1 MKTKEFKVES
11 ELEKIAKKISKQETL
26 FAIYVNDKTGDL
38 SILTTGEG
46 DANIVS
52 TLAAILEM
60 SLTDKGDEGMDSVTK
75 IIITALKLVQGSRS
89 IAGLKLAT
97 ELLKGILEK
106 DGLLKNNDDDDEDED
121 DEIVEDCENCEFMRE
136 CNNDS
141 AIKYR
146 KEHGIPKPKKNKK
159 GGRKIDVN

>member
-1 MKTKEFKVES
+1 MKTKDFNVGK
-11 ELEKIAKKISKQETL
+11 ELEEIAKKISNQEAL
-26 FAIYVNDKTGDL
+26 FAIYVNDKTGNL

-52 TLAAILEM
+52 ALAAILEM
-60 SLTDKGDEGMDSVTK
+60 SLTNKGDEGMDRVTK

-97 ELLKGILEK
+97 ELLKGMLEK
-106 DGLLKNNDDDDEDED
+106 SGILNNHKDDDDED

-146 KEHGIPKPKKNKK
+146 KEHGIPRPKKNKN
-159 GGRKIDVN
+159 GGRKVDVN

>member
-11 ELEKIAKKISKQETL
+11 ELERIAKNLSNEETL

-46 DANIVS
+46 DANIVC
-52 TLAAILEM
+52 TLAEILET
-60 SLTDKGDEGMDSVTK
+60 SLTNKGDKGMDRVTK
-75 IIITALKLVQGSRS
+75 IIITALKLVQGSHS

-97 ELLKGILEK
+97 EMLKGILE
-106 DGLLKNNDDDDEDED
+106 DELLNNNDDDEK
-121 DEIVEDCENCEFMRE
+121 IVEDCDGCELIKT
-136 CNNDS
+136 CNEEK

-146 KEHGIPKPKKNKK
+146 KAHGIPKPKKGKGKK
-159 GGRKIDVN
+159 VNVN

>member
-1 MKTKEFKVES
+1 MKAKEFKIES
-11 ELEKIAKKISKQETL
+11 ELENIAKKLGDEETL
-26 FAIYVNDKTGDL
+26 FAIYVNDKTGNL

-52 TLAAILEM
+52 TFAAILET
-60 SLTDKGDEGMDSVTK
+60 SLTNKGDEGMDRVTK
-75 IIITALKLVQGSRS
+75 IIITALKLVQNSRS

-106 DGLLKNNDDDDEDED
+106 DGLLNNDDDDED
-121 DEIVEDCENCEFMRE
+121 DEIVEDCENCEFLKTCE
-136 CNNDS
+136 NES

-146 KEHGIPKPKKNKK
+146 KEHGIPRPKRNKK
-159 GGRKIDVN
+159 GGRKVDVN

>member
-11 ELEKIAKKISKQETL
+11 ELERIAKNLSNEETL

-46 DANIVS
+46 DANIVCA
-52 TLAAILEM
+52 LAEILET
-60 SLTDKGDEGMDSVTK
+60 SLTNKGDKGMDRVTK
-75 IIITALKLVQGSRS
+75 IIITALKLVQGSHS

-97 ELLKGILEK
+97 EMLKGILE
-106 DGLLKNNDDDDEDED
+106 DELLNNNDDDEK
-121 DEIVEDCENCEFMRE
+121 IVEDCDGCELIKT
-136 CNNDS
+136 CNEEK

-146 KEHGIPKPKKNKK
+146 KEHGLPRPKKGNGKK
-159 GGRKIDVN
+159 VNLN

>member
-11 ELEKIAKKISKQETL
+11 ELERIAKNLSNEETL

-52 TLAAILEM
+52 ALAEILEM
-60 SLTDKGDEGMDSVTK
+60 SLTNKGDEGMDRVTK
-75 IIITALKLVQGSRS
+75 IIITALKLVQGSHS

-97 ELLKGILEK
+97 EMLKGILE
-106 DGLLKNNDDDDEDED
+106 DELLNNNDDDEK
-121 DEIVEDCENCEFMRE
+121 IVEDCDGCELIKT
-136 CNNDS
+136 CNEEK

-146 KEHGIPKPKKNKK
+146 KAHGIPKPKKVRK
-159 GGRKIDVN
+159 GGRKVDVN

>member
-11 ELEKIAKKISKQETL
+11 ELERIAKNLSNEETL

-46 DANIVS
+46 DANIVCA
-52 TLAAILEM
+52 LAEILET
-60 SLTDKGDEGMDSVTK
+60 SLTNKGDKGMDRVTK
-75 IIITALKLVQGSRS
+75 IIITALKLVQGSHS

-97 ELLKGILEK
+97 EMLKGILE
-106 DGLLKNNDDDDEDED
+106 DELLNNNDDDEK
-121 DEIVEDCENCEFMRE
+121 IVEDCDGCELIKT
-136 CNNDS
+136 CNEEK

-146 KEHGIPKPKKNKK
+146 KAHGIPKPKKVRK
-159 GGRKIDVN
+159 GGRKVEIN